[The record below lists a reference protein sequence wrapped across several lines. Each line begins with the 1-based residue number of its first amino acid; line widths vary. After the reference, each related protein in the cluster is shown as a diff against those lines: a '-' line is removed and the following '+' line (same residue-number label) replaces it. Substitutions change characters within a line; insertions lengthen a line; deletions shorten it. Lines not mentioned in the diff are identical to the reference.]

1 MQAII
6 GKKKRIFFFIF
17 LFIFLS
23 TIQIPINKKYSDK
36 SLFFPINFIEITGTS
51 KIDKVN
57 LLNDFNDFLGLNL
70 FFLNKKK
77 FEEILLKNKLIKNFT
92 VSKEYPNTI
101 QIKIDEINFLGI
113 LIRHN
118 NKYFISD
125 NDLVIL
131 YNQDL
136 YEENLP
142 RVYGKDSEKY
152 FSDFKKF
159 LIENNFDIENIK
171 EYYYFRTNRWD
182 LVLNDNKKIKLST
195 NKLHDNIKLLNRI
208 LLDEEFKKYSIIDL
222 RIENKIITE

>member
-1 MQAII
+1 M
-6 GKKKRIFFFIF
+6 
-17 LFIFLS
+17 
-23 TIQIPINKKYSDK
+23 
-36 SLFFPINFIEITGTS
+36 
-51 KIDKVN
+51 
-57 LLNDFNDFLGLNL
+57 
-70 FFLNKKK
+70 
-77 FEEILLKNKLIKNFT
+77 
-92 VSKEYPNTI
+92 
-101 QIKIDEINFLGI
+101 
-113 LIRHN
+113 
-118 NKYFISD
+118 
-125 NDLVIL
+125 VIL

-142 RVYGKDSEKY
+142 TVYGKDSEKY
-152 FSDFKKF
+152 FLDFNKF